1 MAALEVRLVWL
12 MAISQ
17 RLRAFVEQGGEPGST
32 DSIFLAALLFIA
44 VDDLTEAVRKPAMQ
58 EKPFETSS
66 GFSFASNTV

>member
-1 MAALEVRLVWL
+1 

-17 RLRAFVEQGGEPGST
+17 RLRAFVEQGGEPDSADST
-32 DSIFLAALLFIA
+32 FLAALLFIA

-66 GFSFASNTV
+66 GFSFAPRII